1 MIMDAVLCI
10 IAIFAVGCYFGVFE
24 LPVALAPA
32 GMCNPVGRRY
42 RTASVALCMAAGLLA
57 SPAPESL
64 PDAAAGTLPVV
75 AGAALLA
82 VAICRAVS
90 PYSSLVFALVG
101 ASAGSAL
108 AVSGDAS
115 DFVGVVIGWP
125 VATVVC
131 AALAFVIYKLSS
143 QLVAHADMHFI
154 RMTSILGLV
163 AVPCTALLLVAAGLN
178 AGLVVSPA
186 VRSAFAGGST
196 VIVTVAAVVVCA
208 VFVRTDA
215 SNRIARL
222 TECEFD
228 VGIVSSQSV
237 VLATALTLL
246 LFTFDGA
253 VSAVGLRAVPLS
265 PAMLALSALAGVG
278 LGQGRHNVEPST
290 VIRLVTTMF
299 ITPAVA
305 LLFGYFAEIVFS
317 PATLAFTSETFVVV
331 LGMSVAVAVIFL
343 VSNYLRH
350 SLRSRMSERMLREQG
365 QQLSENRRT
374 LNELEIRNMQIEN
387 RNLHDLL
394 ELKRREVMS
403 IALNINEQKEFM
415 EGLYEKIKAV
425 QAESSPAERQR
436 MLADIQTSLGQRMN
450 FSNEI
455 DNFYTEV
462 EKLHKDFSIRL
473 TEKFPKLTDSE
484 RRLTTLL
491 RLGFS
496 TKYIATLMNISP
508 KSVEI
513 GRHRLR
519 AKLGLDRQQNLVAFV
534 KTI

>member
-1 MIMDAVLCI
+1 
-10 IAIFAVGCYFGVFE
+10 
-24 LPVALAPA
+24 
-32 GMCNPVGRRY
+32 
-42 RTASVALCMAAGLLA
+42 
-57 SPAPESL
+57 
-64 PDAAAGTLPVV
+64 
-75 AGAALLA
+75 
-82 VAICRAVS
+82 
-90 PYSSLVFALVG
+90 
-101 ASAGSAL
+101 
-108 AVSGDAS
+108 
-115 DFVGVVIGWP
+115 VI
-125 VATVVC
+125 
-131 AALAFVIYKLSS
+131 L
-143 QLVAHADMHFI
+143 
-154 RMTSILGLV
+154 
-163 AVPCTALLLVAAGLN
+163 
-178 AGLVVSPA
+178 
-186 VRSAFAGGST
+186 
-196 VIVTVAAVVVCA
+196 CA
-208 VFVRTDA
+208 VFVRA
-215 SNRIARL
+215 EAANRMARL
-222 TECEFD
+222 AECEFD

-246 LFTFDGA
+246 LFSFDGA

-278 LGQGRHNVEPST
+278 LGQGRHTVEPST

-305 LLFGYFAEIVFS
+305 LLFGYFAVILFS

-331 LGMSVAVAVIFL
+331 LCMSVAVAVIFI

-365 QQLSENRRT
+365 RQLSENRRT
-374 LNELEIRNMQIEN
+374 LNELEVRNMQIEN

-425 QAESSPAERQR
+425 QAEASPAERQR
-436 MLADIQTSLGQRMN
+436 MLAEIQTSLGQRMN
-450 FSNEI
+450 FSNQI